1 MQRAAEIESW
11 RDKIYRPA
19 PSHYRLSV
27 ALSEDAVRPEATS
40 SSPPILASGAQTQ
53 RGLQVPGAP
62 YHQVQMGSV
71 YGLRGLLSPPTVNL
85 RSSNKPTKYGRSQ
98 RLDYTHSQLHNVIQQ
113 PPPDFEP
120 FDFPLLWP
128 LSVL

>member
-53 RGLQVPGAP
+53 HGLQVPGAP

-71 YGLRGLLSPPTVNL
+71 YGLRGPPV
-85 RSSNKPTKYGRSQ
+85 PTHRHFAQLQQASQ
-98 RLDYTHSQLHNVIQQ
+98 VWQIAAARLY
-113 PPPDFEP
+113 P
-120 FDFPLLWP
+120 FPTT
-128 LSVL
+128 